1 MFKRLAVGVSICSAA
16 TATII
21 PLVLMWMGYTTPLK
35 LVLWLYL
42 LLISTSLVF
51 FFASLYF
58 AKKNKSTAMLFM
70 VNALYSLA
78 ILTNSIS
85 DAGAVYHLWR
95 MG

>member
-58 AKKNKSTAMLFM
+58 VKKDKSTAILFM
-70 VNALYSLA
+70 VNALYNLA